1 MKRPKRALITGVTGF
16 AGSHLA
22 EYLLSRN
29 DLDIFGTARWRST
42 LENIIQ
48 IKDKIHLIECDVKDG
63 SSVRDL
69 MRDVMPHYVFHLA
82 AQTFVP
88 PSWHAPAETITT
100 NVLSTL
106 NIFEAARAMETN
118 PVIQIAGTCDEF
130 GMVYDHELPII
141 EENPLRPLSPY
152 AVSKVACDLLGYQY
166 NKSYQL
172 NIVRTRAFN
181 HTGPR
186 RGEVFATSNFA
197 RQIAE
202 VEAGKRPPIIFVGNF
217 NAKRDFTDVRDMVK
231 AYWLAVDKGI
241 PGEVYVLASG
251 RARAMSE
258 VLDTLLKLTEIKVE
272 IRQDPER
279 MRPSDIPHLEGNSTK
294 FRKLTGWQPEIPF
307 EKTLKDLLDYW
318 RERVKRQATLAGR

>member
-1 MKRPKRALITGVTGF
+1 MRALITGVTGF

-29 DLDIFGTARWRST
+29 DLVIFGTVRWRST
-42 LENIIQ
+42 LDNILQ
-48 IKDKIHLIECDVKDG
+48 IKDKLNLIECDVKDG

-69 MRDVMPHYVFHLA
+69 MKEVKPDYIFHLA
-82 AQTFVP
+82 AQSFVLT
-88 PSWHAPAETITT
+88 SWHAPAETIGT

-106 NIFEAARAMETN
+106 NILEAAREIETN
-118 PVIQIAGTCDEF
+118 PVIQIVGTCDEY
-130 GMVYDHELPII
+130 GMVYDHELPVI
-141 EENPLRPLSPY
+141 EENPFRPLSPY

-166 NKSYQL
+166 HKSYQL

-202 VEAGKRPPIIFVGNF
+202 AEAGKRPPVISVGNLD
-217 NAKRDFTDVRDMVK
+217 AKRDFTDVRDMVK

-251 RARAMSE
+251 KARAMSE
-258 VLDTLLKLTEIKVE
+258 VLDTLLKLTHIKVE
-272 IRQDPER
+272 IRQDPDR
-279 MRPSDIPHLEGNSTK
+279 MRPSDIPNLEGNSTK

-318 RERVKRQATLAGR
+318 RERVRRQETFTSES